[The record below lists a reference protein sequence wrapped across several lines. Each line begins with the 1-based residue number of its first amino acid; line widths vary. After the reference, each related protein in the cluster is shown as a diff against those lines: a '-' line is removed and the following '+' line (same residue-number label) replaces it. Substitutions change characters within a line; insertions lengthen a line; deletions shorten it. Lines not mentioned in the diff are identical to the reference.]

1 VISLSRMTKIK
12 YKRCSVCKE
21 TLAQTEFSTERRCK
35 DGLKTQCKTCLK
47 KKEEERV
54 ARYIQYRKDYK
65 LNISRKICTKCD
77 KVKPMSEFQRKKR
90 TFDGRMSSCKECK
103 KEYRKRKK
111 NQSRYTQDDN
121 PLVWLLKAAADESH
135 VEVYI

>member
-1 VISLSRMTKIK
+1 MPRIK
-12 YKRCSVCKE
+12 YKRCSGCKE
-21 TLAQTEFSTERRCK
+21 TLPQTEFNMERRNN
-35 DGLKTQCKTCLK
+35 DGLRGRCKTCV
-47 KKEEERV
+47 KEQHKTRV

-65 LNISRKICTKCD
+65 LNITRKICSTCD

-90 TFDGRMSSCKECK
+90 TFDGREGRCKECK

-121 PLVWLLKAAADESH
+121 PLVWLLKAAAEESH

>member
-1 VISLSRMTKIK
+1 MRIN
-12 YKRCSVCKE
+12 YKCCAGCKE
-21 TLAQTEFSTERRCK
+21 TLAQTEFNMERRSK
-35 DGLKTQCKTCLK
+35 DGLQSRCKNCIK
-47 KKEEERV
+47 KSRKERV

-65 LNISRKICTKCD
+65 LNITRKICSTCD

-90 TFDGRMSSCKECK
+90 TFDGREGRCKECK

-111 NQSRYTQDDN
+111 NQSLYTQEDN
-121 PLVWLLKAAADESH
+121 PLVWLLKAAAEESH